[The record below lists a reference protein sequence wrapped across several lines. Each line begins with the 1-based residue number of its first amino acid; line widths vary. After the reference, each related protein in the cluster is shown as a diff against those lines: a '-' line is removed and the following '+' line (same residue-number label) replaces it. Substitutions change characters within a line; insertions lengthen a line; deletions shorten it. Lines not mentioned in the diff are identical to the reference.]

1 MKFIASYLGD
11 SLPDEKKRNRNTSVV
26 LIIFF
31 YFTVQY
37 VNHAFVYTSTKQILV
52 LGIREGN
59 KASQIHLFNTNKY
72 MYVQFTKE
80 TSNPLIKSL
89 TMSTAFFAIL
99 FDLKKVH
106 CTAVLKLFKSQNPIL
121 SLIKHASRN
130 TQCSKGDNMYNKWL
144 TL

>member
-1 MKFIASYLGD
+1 
-11 SLPDEKKRNRNTSVV
+11 
-26 LIIFF
+26 
-31 YFTVQY
+31 
-37 VNHAFVYTSTKQILV
+37 
-52 LGIREGN
+52 
-59 KASQIHLFNTNKY
+59 

-121 SLIKHASRN
+121 SLINHASRN